1 MMKEFDYKEFANVL
15 RFQVRGLVPEQFKD
29 KEQALQSLIFE
40 EAKYFGQKFSKFDLI
55 DSLRCSTII
64 QVIGEWS
71 FHKYIDCCIGGV
83 PEALKSSIVH
93 NVNEDIFNSLIKI
106 SELQGSES
114 QDIPIKGSILANIE
128 TLVKKSYKTQ
138 LENLRNEDKISD
150 TCYKKTIKSNN
161 FKDLEKNQD
170 KFFDD
175 VHSVPVS
182 IWDII
187 KAEPFVSLAYIVTL
201 PITFFAFIV
210 ATYNREIPFAIF
222 ILIIFCILLWRFLTR
237 TVGILFKTAK

>member
-1 MMKEFDYKEFANVL
+1 M
-15 RFQVRGLVPEQFKD
+15 
-29 KEQALQSLIFE
+29 
-40 EAKYFGQKFSKFDLI
+40 
-55 DSLRCSTII
+55 
-64 QVIGEWS
+64 
-71 FHKYIDCCIGGV
+71 
-83 PEALKSSIVH
+83 
-93 NVNEDIFNSLIKI
+93 
-106 SELQGSES
+106 
-114 QDIPIKGSILANIE
+114 
-128 TLVKKSYKTQ
+128 KKSYKTQ

-150 TCYKKTIKSNN
+150 ICYKKTIKSNN
-161 FKDLEKNQD
+161 FKDLEKILD

-210 ATYNREIPFAIF
+210 ATYNREILFAIF

>member
-1 MMKEFDYKEFANVL
+1 M

-40 EAKYFGQKFSKFDLI
+40 EAKYFGQKFSKFDSI

-64 QVIGEWS
+64 
-71 FHKYIDCCIGGV
+71 GGV
-83 PEALKSSIVH
+83 PEELKSSIVH

-187 KAEPFVSLAYIVTL
+187 KAEPFVFLAYIVTL
-201 PITFFAFIV
+201 PITFFVFIV
-210 ATYNREIPFAIF
+210 AIYNREILFAIF

>member
-1 MMKEFDYKEFANVL
+1 MMKEFDYKDFANVL

-29 KEQALQSLIFE
+29 KEQVLQTLIYN

-55 DSLRCSTII
+55 DSSRCSTII

-71 FHKYIDCCIGGV
+71 FHKYIDCCIGDV
-83 PEALKSSIVH
+83 PEELKSVIVH
-93 NVNEDIFNSLIKI
+93 NVNEEIFNSLIKI
-106 SELQGSES
+106 SELQGSEP
-114 QDIPIKGSILANIE
+114 QDIPIKVSILNDIE
-128 TLVKKSYKTQ
+128 ALVKKSYKTQ

-150 TCYKKTIKSNN
+150 ICYKKTVKSNN

-182 IWDII
+182 MWDII
-187 KAEPFVSLAYIVTL
+187 KAEPFVSFAYIVTL
-201 PITFFAFIV
+201 PITFFAFIT

-222 ILIIFCILLWRFLTR
+222 ILIVFCILLWRFLTR
-237 TVGILFKTAK
+237 TVGILFKTTK